1 MRVANTGRDA
11 TSIVLQVGG
20 DLKKKKTATTSPVAR
35 HRDSD
40 ENNSRARAPASPD
53 KLQGGGFMPFARGP
67 RTFLVQSAQNS

>member
-1 MRVANTGRDA
+1 MRVANTGRDE
-11 TSIVLQVGG
+11 TSIVFT
-20 DLKKKKTATTSPVAR
+20 KKTATTSPVAR

-53 KLQGGGFMPFARGP
+53 KLQGGEFMPFARGP